1 MRLLDRVS
9 AYPWAIMPE
18 VVPDLVAV
26 AERAGDADP
35 KVLEAY
41 RAKTMERAERAR
53 ERDGVALLN
62 VQGPLFKK
70 ANLLVEFSGAT
81 SYQIL
86 RRDLQAAIDNPD
98 IHSILLIVD
107 SPGGE
112 ANGCDELATAIF
124 EARAKKP
131 ITAFVSGMAASGG
144 YWIAS
149 AASRIVISDA
159 AMLGSI
165 GVVLGVPDKKAEEAR
180 TGRRTF
186 EFVSSQS
193 PGKRPDPE
201 SDDGRQRIQAMV
213 DDLAAVFVGAVARY
227 RGVTTDTVIK
237 KFGAGGMLIGAAA
250 VKAGMADEVG
260 QLEATIAS
268 MQRWRSHTVPAMQAS
283 APRAPKAS
291 TRPAPTVTVD
301 DVASRIRAIATSE
314 HAKAMPSLS
323 NFLAFESA
331 APAEAALAI
340 LASARQEI
348 GQIAA
353 RTPAARQIDTRQ
365 ASEDFLARKR
375 AAGALMGD
383 GTITNVSGEVERGTA
398 PAAHG
403 WQAAVAEANTMF
415 TAAAPTGTPR
425 T

>member
-26 AERAGDADP
+26 AERAGNADP

-41 RAKTMERAERAR
+41 RAKTLEKAERAG
-53 ERDGVALLN
+53 ERDGVAILY
-62 VQGPLFKK
+62 VDGPLFKH
-70 ANLLVEFSGAT
+70 ANFMVRYSGAT

-98 IHSILLIVD
+98 IHSILLVVD

-112 ANGCDELATAIF
+112 ANGCDELATAIS

-149 AASRIVISDA
+149 AASKIVISDA

-165 GVVLGVPDKKAEEAR
+165 GVVLGVPDKRAEEAR

-201 SDDGRQRIQAMV
+201 SDDGRQRIQSMV
-213 DDLAAVFVGAVARY
+213 DDLAAVFVSAVARY
-227 RGVTTDTVIK
+227 RGVSTDTVIK
-237 KFGAGGMLIGAAA
+237 KFGGGGMLVGAAA

-268 MQRWRSHTVPAMQAS
+268 LQRERSNTSAAIRAS
-283 APRAPKAS
+283 APRAPKMS
-291 TRPAPTVTVD
+291 NRPVPTISAD
-301 DVASRIRAIATSE
+301 DVAGSIQAIVTSD
-314 HAKAMPSLS
+314 HARAMPTLS
-323 NFLAFESA
+323 NFLAFESG
-331 APAEAALAI
+331 APADAALAI
-340 LASARQEI
+340 MATARQEI
-348 GQIAA
+348 GEIAA
-353 RTPAARQIDTRQ
+353 MAPAARQIDPRQ

-383 GTITNVSGEVERGTA
+383 GTITTAAGEIDRGTA
-398 PAAHG
+398 AAAHG
-403 WQAAVAEANTMF
+403 WQAAVARTNAIINP
-415 TAAAPTGTPR
+415 AAPSGTLR

>member
-1 MRLLDRVS
+1 MRLLDHAAS
-9 AYPWAIMPE
+9 LPWAIWPQ
-18 VVPDLVAV
+18 VVPDLIAV
-26 AERAGDADP
+26 VERTAETTP
-35 KVLEAY
+35 QTLEAY
-41 RAKTMERAERAR
+41 RAKTMDRAERAK
-53 ERDGVALLN
+53 ERDGVGLLY

-70 ANLLVEFSGAT
+70 ANLMVEFSGAT

-124 EARAKKP
+124 EARARKP

-165 GVVLGVPDKKAEEAR
+165 GVVLGVPDKKAEETR

-193 PGKRPDPE
+193 PGKRLDPE
-201 SDDGRQRIQAMV
+201 SDDGRERIQTMV
-213 DDLAAVFVGAVARY
+213 DDLAGVFVDAVARY
-227 RGVTTDTVIK
+227 RSVSADTVIK
-237 KFGAGGMLIGAAA
+237 KFGSGGMLVGAAA

-268 MQRWRSHTVPAMQAS
+268 LQRGRSTAVPTMPAS
-283 APRAPKAS
+283 APHTPKGNIAPVMTMSA
-291 TRPAPTVTVD
+291 D
-301 DVASRIRAIATSE
+301 DVAGRIRTIVTAE
-314 HAKAMPSLS
+314 HAKIMPALA
-323 NFLAFESA
+323 NFLAFECA
-331 APAEAALAI
+331 APAEIALAI
-340 LASARQEI
+340 TVAARQEFD
-348 GQIAA
+348 QIVT
-353 RTPAARQIDTRQ
+353 RSPAARQIDPRQ
-365 ASEDFLARKR
+365 AGEDYLARKR

-383 GTITNVSGEVERGTA
+383 GTITTSTGEIDRGTT

-403 WQAAVAEANTMF
+403 
-415 TAAAPTGTPR
+415 
-425 T
+425 